1 MTLLARV
8 EGPGFAFD
16 VARGDII
23 LLRGPNGSGK
33 TSVLRAL
40 AGLEPA
46 IDVRANVRA
55 PVGLAPQDAR
65 DVLVGLTLGG
75 EFRLRRRETP
85 AALRALAH
93 RASAELSS
101 GETRRVAL
109 AVAEGA
115 PILLLDEA
123 AEGLDAGGRTRLRA
137 LVQESAHEG
146 AVVMADHAGLGLATR
161 VVDLAPARAAPLAPI
176 PRADGPLVLEA
187 DAARV
192 RGRALPA
199 LALGP
204 GFHVLRGA
212 NGAGKS
218 TLLLRLAGLL
228 ASAGVRIAGAPPTP
242 GANARLMLP
251 HAGDLLTRERV
262 ADECAPHPLVPDALR
277 ERHPLALS
285 GGEAQRVALAK
296 TLGADAPVYLLDEPE
311 AHLDAEARALLVE
324 CIGEHVK
331 RGACVLAA
339 THDEALL
346 SLAHGVVE
354 VGA

>member
-1 MTLLARV
+1 MSILARV

-46 IDVRANVRA
+46 LDVRATAHA
-55 PVGLAPQDAR
+55 PVGYAPQDAR
-65 DVLVGLTLGG
+65 DALVGLTVAG

-85 AALRALAH
+85 AALRPLAA

-109 AVAEGA
+109 AAVEGA
-115 PILLLDEA
+115 PLLLLDEA
-123 AEGLDAGGRTRLRA
+123 AEGLDASGRARLRA
-137 LVQESAHEG
+137 LVDAVSRDG

-161 VVDLAPARAAPLAPI
+161 TVDLAPTRAAPLAPI
-176 PRADGPLVLEA
+176 PRAEGRVVLEA
-187 DAARV
+187 GPARV
-192 RGRALPA
+192 RGVDLPG

-212 NGAGKS
+212 NGSGKS
-218 TLLLRLAGLL
+218 TLLLRLSGLL
-228 ASAGVRIAGAPPTP
+228 APDGVRIDGAPPAP
-242 GANARLMLP
+242 GVSARLMLP

-262 ADECAPHPLVPDALR
+262 ADECGPHPLVPDALR

-324 CIGEHVK
+324 RIGERVK

-346 SLAHGVVE
+346 ALAHDVVE